1 VKRIRTAE
9 LCRRLKR
16 ETGETRDSTVDRELR
31 LRILD
36 YFISHDPSDGVF
48 EEALEARLGDPDP
61 AKERSKVICAQILEA
76 WQRTRDDRQ

>member
-1 VKRIRTAE
+1 MKKIRTAE

-16 ETGETRDSTVDRELR
+16 ESGKARDSAADRELR
-31 LRILD
+31 LCILD

-76 WQRTRDDRQ
+76 WQRTRDDR